1 MTVVITLNTL
11 LLSALL
17 VGCTQQQETKKE
29 IDKPSIPVIQ
39 LTRQDA
45 ELDHDYAGHI
55 EAVQNVELRAR
66 VAGYLDK
73 ILVDEGHPVR
83 QGQVLF
89 QLNPAEYQVKVA
101 EAQAN
106 LESATAQQQSVA
118 VEMDRV
124 KLLVDK
130 DVISSTEL
138 KLAQAKMAIARATID
153 QAKAA
158 LANAQLLVSL
168 TSIRAPFDGVINRIP
183 FKRGSLIDQGAL
195 LTTIS
200 DLSRMYVYV
209 NISEKEYLAF
219 AKKRRDPHQV
229 TVREVDLLLADGLPY
244 PHKGK
249 IEATETIF
257 EGNSGT
263 IAFRATFP
271 NPNRLLR
278 HGATGKIRLTTDVD
292 DAVLVPQKA
301 VFEVQDKNFVYV
313 VDGGNKVRARPFVP
327 QSRINQLY
335 VVKSGLHVGDRVVYE
350 GIQQLRDGM
359 AITPRPMRADSV
371 RALFAAAQ

>member
-1 MTVVITLNTL
+1 MSLNTL
-11 LLSALL
+11 LVGALL
-17 VGCTQQQETKKE
+17 LLAGCTHQKETKKE
-29 IDKPSIPVIQ
+29 ADRPSVPVIE
-39 LTRQDA
+39 LVRQDA
-45 ELDHDYAGHI
+45 EIDHDYAGHI
-55 EAVQNVELRAR
+55 EAVQNVEIRAR
-66 VAGYLDK
+66 VAGYLDN

-83 QGQVLF
+83 KGQLLF
-89 QLNPAEYQVKVA
+89 QLNPAEYRVKVA

-106 LESATAQQQSVA
+106 LESAEAQQESVA

-130 DVISSTEL
+130 NVISATEL
-138 KLAQAKMAIARATID
+138 KLARAKMSIARAAID

-158 LANAQLLVSL
+158 LANARLLMSL

-183 FKRGSLIDQGAL
+183 FKRGSSIDQGAL

-219 AKKRRDPHQV
+219 ARKRQDSQKA
-229 TVREVDLLLADGLPY
+229 TVREVDLLLADGSPY
-244 PHKGK
+244 AFKGK
-249 IEATETIF
+249 IETTETIF

-263 IAFRATFP
+263 IAFRAAFP
-271 NPNRLLR
+271 NPNKLLR
-278 HGATGKIRLTTDVD
+278 HGATGKIRLTTDID

-313 VDGGNKVRARPFVP
+313 VDGGNKVRTRPFVP
-327 QSRINQLY
+327 QSRIGQLY
-335 VVKSGLHVGDRVVYE
+335 VVKSGLRMGDRVVYE
-350 GIQQLRDGM
+350 GIQQLTDGM
-359 AITPRPMRADSV
+359 AITPRPMPTDSV
-371 RALFAAAQ
+371 RALFAAVR

>member
-1 MTVVITLNTL
+1 MTATTSLNTL

-17 VGCTQQQETKKE
+17 VGCTQQKETNQEVQ
-29 IDKPSIPVIQ
+29 KPTVPVIQ
-39 LTRQDA
+39 LIRQDA
-45 ELDHDYAGHI
+45 EIDHDYAGHI
-55 EAVQNVELRAR
+55 EAVQNVEVRAR
-66 VAGYLDK
+66 VAGYLDN

-83 QGQVLF
+83 KGQVLF

-101 EAQAN
+101 EAQAS
-106 LESATAQQQSVA
+106 LESAQAQQQSVE

-130 DVISSTEL
+130 NVISPTEF
-138 KLAQAKMAIARATID
+138 KLAQAKMATARAAID
-153 QAKAA
+153 QAQAA
-158 LANAQLLVSL
+158 LSSARLLVSL
-168 TSIRAPFDGVINRIP
+168 TSIRAPFDGIINRIP

-219 AKKRRDPHQV
+219 AKKRRDPQQA
-229 TVREVDLLLADGLPY
+229 TVREVDLLLADGSHYPY
-244 PHKGK
+244 KGK
-249 IEATETIF
+249 IETTETIF

-263 IAFRATFP
+263 IAFRAAFA

-313 VDGGNKVRARPFVP
+313 VDGGNKVRTRPFVP
-327 QSRINQLY
+327 QSRIDQLY

-359 AITPRPMRADSV
+359 AITPRPMPADSV